1 MGKPGGRFLL
11 RAGKKCGGQKEPLVK
26 VLLEKAMHNVF
37 SDVQKE
43 KRHKH

>member
-11 RAGKKCGGQKEPLVK
+11 RAEKKCGGQKEPLVK
-26 VLLEKAMHNVF
+26 VLLEKAMHSAF